1 MESNNLSTVINSA
14 RISKDKACSIMQV
27 SPQKLEQWLNGD
39 GEPSWSQSLRL
50 LLYLSTQF
58 KSYGLPE
65 EKEFDTGYIENIED
79 LEKDVIQASSTCDL
93 VFQTLDEDSMH
104 YGVAWG
110 LSEKL
115 KGIVDKVKQ
124 LSR

>member
-27 SPQKLEQWLNGD
+27 SPDTLEQWLAGE
-39 GEPSWSQSLRL
+39 GEPSWTQSLRL
-50 LLYLSTQF
+50 LLYLSTQL

-65 EKEFDTGYIENIED
+65 EKEFDTPSVEHLED
-79 LEKDVIQASSTCDL
+79 LEKEAIQASSTCDL
-93 VFQTLDEDSMH
+93 VFQTMDEDSIH
-104 YGVAWG
+104 YGVTWS

>member
-65 EKEFDTGYIENIED
+65 EKEFDTGSIENIED

-104 YGVAWG
+104 YGVAWS

-124 LSR
+124 LNR